1 MPDHDVL
8 DAAVVVVLPAGSA
21 PAVDGGL
28 ANLWSVP
35 RVVLLAGPSGS
46 GKSHLARSSGLPV
59 VALDDFYR
67 EGDDP
72 MLPRRPE
79 LGIADWDDPDAW
91 DAARAVNTLVEIC
104 TTGSADIPVYDIAHD
119 RVVRTERFTVDASP
133 VVVAEGLFA
142 AEIAPEC
149 RERGILADVIV
160 IHRTPWKNF
169 VRRLVRDLAERRKPP
184 LTLLRRGIALWR
196 AERTVLK
203 RQVAF
208 GSRPMS
214 AAEVRHTLAAMAV
227 EPQTPA

>member
-1 MPDHDVL
+1 MRLL
-8 DAAVVVVLPAGSA
+8 DRPAGRRWHASIVHLGVT
-21 PAVDGGL
+21 PGGGL
-28 ANLWSVP
+28 ANLRSVP

-72 MLPRRPE
+72 MLPRHPA
-79 LGIADWDDPDAW
+79 LGIADWDDLDAW
-91 DAARAVNTLVEIC
+91 DAVRAVHTLVAIC
-104 TTGSADIPVYDIAHD
+104 TTGAADIPVYDIAHD
-119 RVVRTERFTVDASP
+119 RVVRTERFTAGASP

-160 IHRTPWKNF
+160 VHRKPWKNF
-169 VRRLVRDLAERRKPP
+169 VRRLARDLAERRKPP

-196 AERTVLK
+196 AERSVLK
-203 RQVAF
+203 RQVAL
-208 GSRPMS
+208 GCRPMS
-214 AAEVRHTLAAMAV
+214 AAEVRHALAAMAV
-227 EPQTPA
+227 GPPTPA